1 MAHIEINKN
10 EFERLIGT
18 GIEDEK
24 LEEEA
29 SYLGVHWNRVE
40 GVKWDVEVYP
50 NRPDLLS
57 VEGLARAYSRY
68 FGIEE
73 GLEEYKVS
81 KGGLKLEVEESVE
94 EVRPVIGAA
103 VVRDL
108 ELDERA
114 INGLIQL
121 QEKIHETLGRRRDK
135 LAIGLHDLSEL
146 EPPFTYRAVEPEK
159 VSFTPLEYDRDMD
172 LGQIVDEHEKG
183 QEYAWIL
190 EDEEK
195 YPIIED
201 SKGQV
206 LSFPPIINNQLTE
219 VDHKTTDIFIDVTG
233 KDQETVKKALNIL
246 STALSDRGG
255 ELENLEVGEERLPK
269 LEPERRDLDIEYLN
283 SVSGLDL
290 SGKDAAELLESMGY
304 GAKASKKKV
313 DVDVPC
319 YRTDIMHSYDLI
331 EDIVI
336 AYRYNNI
343 EPELPE
349 VDQIGSENELEEFS
363 KVVREALIGSGALET
378 HTFTL
383 SSKEKLFDKMELD
396 ESPHASMANALT
408 EDYEVVRSWMT
419 PSIFEVLKEN
429 RHQSYPQTFF
439 EVGEVVE
446 MPEAEN
452 KKKICYLKAG
462 NIDYTEARKALQ
474 VLENA
479 LGLKFALEEDHYE
492 YGKSKRSA
500 KICLEGEE
508 IGYICEFKEK
518 VADNWG
524 LDVDVSGFELDL
536 ENLEKSY

>member
-10 EFERLIGT
+10 EFEQLIGT
-18 GIEDEK
+18 GIEDQK

-29 SYLGVHWNRVE
+29 SYLGVHWNHVE

-73 GLEEYKVS
+73 GLEEYEVS
-81 KGGLKLEVEESVE
+81 KGGLSLEVDESVE
-94 EVRPVIGAA
+94 DVRPVIGAA

-108 ELDERA
+108 ELDERE

-146 EPPFTYRAVEPEK
+146 QPPFTYRAVEPEK
-159 VSFTPLEYDRDMD
+159 VSFTPLEYDKDMY

-190 EDEEK
+190 ENEEK

-201 SKGQV
+201 SNGQV

-219 VDHKTTDIFIDVTG
+219 VDHGTTDIFIDVTG
-233 KDQETVKKALNIL
+233 KDEETVRKALNIL

-255 ELENLEVGEERLPK
+255 ELENVEVGEERLPD
-269 LEPERRDLDIEYLN
+269 LEPEMRELEVDYLN

-290 SGKDAAELLESMGY
+290 SAEEAAALLESMGY
-304 GAKASKKKV
+304 GAESSKNKV
-313 DVDVPC
+313 NLKVPC

-331 EDIVI
+331 EDVVI
-336 AYRYNNI
+336 AHRYNNI
-343 EPELPE
+343 EPEIPE

-363 KVVREALIGSGALET
+363 KVVREALIGSGALEA

-383 SSKEKLFDKMELD
+383 SSKRKLFDNMEMD
-396 ESPHASMANALT
+396 EKPHPSMANALT

-429 RHQSYPQTFF
+429 RHHSYPQTFF

-446 MPEAEN
+446 MPEAAN

-462 NIDYTEARKALQ
+462 DIDYTDARKALQ

-479 LGLKFALEEDHYE
+479 LGLEFVLEQDHYE

-500 KICLEGEE
+500 KISIEGEE
-508 IGYICEFKEK
+508 IGYICEFKDE

-524 LDVDVSGFELDL
+524 LEVNVSGFELDL
-536 ENLEKSY
+536 EQLEEFY

>member
-10 EFERLIGT
+10 EFEQLIGT
-18 GIEDEK
+18 GINDEK
-24 LEEEA
+24 LQEEA
-29 SYLGVHWNRVE
+29 SYLGVHWNHVE
-40 GVKWDVEVYP
+40 GAKWDVEVYP

-68 FGIEE
+68 FGMEK
-73 GLEEYKVS
+73 GLEKYKVS
-81 KGGLKLEVEESVE
+81 KGGLKLEVDELVQ

-108 ELDERA
+108 ELDKRT

-146 EPPFTYRAVEPEK
+146 KPPFTYRAVEPEK

-172 LGQIVDEHEKG
+172 LGQIVDTHEKG

-233 KDQETVKKALNIL
+233 KDEETVRKALNIL

-255 ELENLEVGEERLPK
+255 EVENVKIGEERLPK
-269 LEPERRDLDIEYLN
+269 LEPERRELDMEYLN
-283 SVSGLDL
+283 SISGLEL
-290 SGKDAAELLESMGY
+290 SKKEAVELLESMGY
-304 GAKASKKKV
+304 GAKASKKKINV
-313 DVDVPC
+313 KVPC

-396 ESPHASMANALT
+396 ERPHASMANALT

-419 PSIFEVLKEN
+419 PSLFEVLKEN
-429 RHQSYPQTFF
+429 RHHSYPQTFF

-452 KKKICYLKAG
+452 KKKISYLKAG
-462 NIDYTEARKALQ
+462 DIDYTDARKALQ

-479 LGLKFALEEDHYE
+479 LGLKFVLEKDHFE

-500 KICLEGEE
+500 KISLDGEK

-524 LDVDVSGFELDL
+524 LEVNVSGFELDL
-536 ENLEKSY
+536 EKLEKFY

>member
-10 EFERLIGT
+10 EFEQLIGT
-18 GIEDEK
+18 GIEDQK
-24 LEEEA
+24 LEQEA
-29 SYLGVHWNRVE
+29 SYLGVHWNHVE
-40 GVKWDVEVYP
+40 GAKWDVEVYP

-73 GLEEYKVS
+73 GLEQYKVS
-81 KGGLKLEVEESVE
+81 KGGLSLEVDESVE
-94 EVRPVIGAA
+94 DVRPVIGAA

-108 ELDERA
+108 ELDKRS

-135 LAIGLHDLSEL
+135 LAIGLHDLSEVKA
-146 EPPFTYRAVEPEK
+146 PFTYKAVEPEK

-190 EDEEK
+190 DDEEK

-201 SKGQV
+201 SNGQV

-219 VDHKTTDIFIDVTG
+219 VDHKTSDIFIDVTG
-233 KDQETVKKALNIL
+233 KDEETVRKALNIL
-246 STALSDRGG
+246 STALADRGG
-255 ELENLEVGEERLPK
+255 KVENVKIGEERLPK
-269 LEPERRDLDIEYLN
+269 LEPENTELDLEYLN
-283 SVSGLDL
+283 SVSGLEI
-290 SGKDAAELLESMGY
+290 SGKEAAELLESMGY
-304 GAKASKKKV
+304 GAKASKKKLNV
-313 DVDVPC
+313 KVPC

-343 EPELPE
+343 EPEIPE
-349 VDQIGSENELEEFS
+349 VDQIGSENHLEEFS

-383 SSKEKLFDKMELD
+383 SSKKKLFDNMEMD
-396 ESPHASMANALT
+396 EGPHASMANALT

-419 PSIFEVLKEN
+419 PSLFEVLKEN
-429 RHQSYPQTFF
+429 RHHSYPQTFF

-462 NIDYTEARKALQ
+462 DVDYTEARKALQ

-479 LGLKFALEEDHYE
+479 LGLEFVLEEDHLE
-492 YGKSKRSA
+492 YGLSKRCASVS
-500 KICLEGEE
+500 LEGEE
-508 IGYICEFKEK
+508 IGYICEFKDD
-518 VADNWG
+518 VAGNWG
-524 LDVDVSGFELDL
+524 LDVKVSGFELDL
-536 ENLEKSY
+536 EKLKGYY